1 MNYFSD
7 RRKIEQEYLNWIK
20 QNHEI
25 KDCPLTLISFLST
38 SGYLRDRRS
47 VGSQGSNRRYINELP
62 NRKLAEMLISYSEE
76 PDFDYNYDDELE
88 WCGNIDVYTTS
99 DGSRFNDLDSALDY
113 ETWWLDQPQK
123 GDFEKING

>member
-7 RRKIEQEYLNWIK
+7 RRKIEQEYLEWIK
-20 QNHEI
+20 QNPGI

-38 SGYLRDRRS
+38 SGYLRERRS

-76 PDFDYNYDDELE
+76 PDFHYNYDDELE

-99 DGSRFNDLDSALDY
+99 DGSRFNDVEPAI
-113 ETWWLDQPQK
+113 EHEVWWLDQPHK
-123 GDFEKING
+123 EGHNG